1 MIMFMKEVIETVKE
15 INEENR
21 NLISIGYKNSVGQ
34 KRTAWRA
41 I

>member
-21 NLISIGYKNSVGQ
+21 NLISIGYKNSVG
-34 KRTAWRA
+34 
-41 I
+41 